1 MCRIL
6 GIFVLVMRIMNQ
18 ETLKGETLNVV
29 FGRFGR
35 NSQFLSNSEIG
46 LPIGRRKY
54 HDKSRTFLIDLNV
67 G

>member
-1 MCRIL
+1 MYRIL
-6 GIFVLVMRIMNQ
+6 GFFVPVMRIMNQ

-46 LPIGRRKY
+46 LPFGRKNITTKAE
-54 HDKSRTFLIDLNV
+54 HF
-67 G
+67 